1 MERVNT
7 FFEAND
13 VEEDAKKRAVFLT
26 SVGER
31 TYTTLRNLTSPETPA
46 NTSWANIQKLLKDH
60 YMPLANPIVERC
72 KFYER
77 YRQSGE
83 TVATFLAELR
93 ALADKC
99 DFGEQLTVALR
110 DRLVC
115 GIADDRMQRRL
126 LAEPYKDLKLERA
139 VDICTAMETASKN
152 VQRLQETKPVGPAVN
167 AVSHSSEKQQRHKQQ
182 TGS

>member
-1 MERVNT
+1 MKRVNT

-13 VEEDAKKRAVFLT
+13 VEEDAKKRAVFVT
-26 SVGER
+26 SVGKR
-31 TYTTLRNLTSPETPA
+31 TYTTLCNLISPETPA
-46 NTSWANIQKLLKDH
+46 NTNWANIQKLLKDH

-72 KFYER
+72 KFCER

-99 DFGEQLTVALR
+99 DSGEQLTVALR

-115 GIADDRMQRRL
+115 GIADDRMHRRL
-126 LAEPYKDLKLERA
+126 LAEPYKDLKLERV
-139 VDICTAMETASKN
+139 VDICTAMKTASKN
-152 VQRLQETKPVGPAVN
+152 VQRLL
-167 AVSHSSEKQQRHKQQ
+167 
-182 TGS
+182 